1 MDLRTRTALVSR
13 VSAVLGDITVPE
25 RLSDLPLSQQ
35 MALQNADP
43 EAAMVLSGE
52 PLPASLELQITSGT
66 WDSEYSGQSLE
77 QQREAAKRA
86 FLEESTS
93 KINAA
98 LASAVERRQQR
109 DLATEQQ
116 ARQNSLNHQQAQL
129 KAARGRAY

>member
-1 MDLRTRTALVSR
+1 M
-13 VSAVLGDITVPE
+13 LGDITVPE